1 MLLLEIYLVPNSR
14 RSVAFSQWCKQP
26 SVLTLFHSVANSPS
40 RFHLW
45 LSFHWLSYKPSKIS
59 WPESN
64 IDEISQRLQSLKTN
78 VKLLISVKFNC
89 LCVIS
94 YSFSVWPFCQSFLL
108 CPHFKCSRFSFVLVA
123 KFIEVVINCC
133 QVCNLKSSLVFVV
146 GKISAYNER
155 LSCKW
160 YYLSFL
166 EILSWRIPSNDER
179 LPLTRE
185 NTLFCKMC
193 HSFLFGCVDLKR
205 RVPSDAWIALQSCL
219 PYETNGT
226 DQIPIFS
233 FQRVVLWLKKFK
245 PWNEN
250 WQPWYLRQ
258 KIASLFAFT
267 LNQFQGLPVE
277 ISFSC

>member
-1 MLLLEIYLVPNSR
+1 MSNFSFRWNST
-14 RSVAFSQWCKQP
+14 VYA
-26 SVLTLFHSVANSPS
+26 
-40 RFHLW
+40 
-45 LSFHWLSYKPSKIS
+45 SFHIHFLFGLFAKVFSYAHIS
-59 WPESN
+59 NAHVSA
-64 IDEISQRLQSLKTN
+64 S
-78 VKLLISVKFNC
+78 SV
-89 LCVIS
+89 
-94 YSFSVWPFCQSFLL
+94 
-108 CPHFKCSRFSFVLVA
+108 VA